1 MQRTENINN
10 LNGVTPQFR
19 QRKISSSRRFHE
31 SRKIEPTD
39 MARPISKNM
48 NGHTKYDMING
59 QPKKASA
66 TSLDPFFGAA
76 TLLGSVGSLR
86 AAETTDRY
94 RRGSTSHEEDMYRD
108 FPFRFEN
115 LVFEGGGNKGMAY
128 VGALQVSVECVLLF
142 WFVFKFLDCY
152 DTFCIQPRFLR
163 YGLFTRHH
171 KDSFTS
177 SLFYVK
183 ENASLRYRSKHIWIL
198 SSLSHSLQCQ
208 QQLWQSRLICRIRNE
223 VRINSSKKKLSP
235 LWNKVK

>member
-10 LNGVTPQFR
+10 LNGVTPEFR
-19 QRKISSSRRFHE
+19 QRKVSSSRRFHQ

-59 QPKKASA
+59 QPKKESA
-66 TSLDPFFGAA
+66 TSLSLPNNFIEAA
-76 TLLGSVGSLR
+76 SLLGSVGSLR

-108 FPFRFEN
+108 FPFPFEN

-128 VGALQVSVECVLLF
+128 VGALQVSVECLLLF

-152 DTFCIQPRFLR
+152 DTFSIQPRFLR

-171 KDSFTS
+171 KDSSTS
-177 SLFYVK
+177 SLFYAK
-183 ENASLRYRSKHIWIL
+183 ENASLRSERSKHIWIL
-198 SSLSHSLQCQ
+198 SSLSYSLHCQ
-208 QQLWQSRLICRIRNE
+208 QHYFDNRD
-223 VRINSSKKKLSP
+223 
-235 LWNKVK
+235 